1 MSGPSGRGESGEP
14 GVAAPHSRLPILQGV
29 PNAAG
34 RVPVEVRFWKPPTPL
49 VDLTVGPTLSQRLLL
64 FTEVRDSGCR
74 LSDEVTVNPCEG
86 PCVLSESLPGQS
98 EGGWL
103 WEAARCP
110 YQRGVSRKVKK

>member
-1 MSGPSGRGESGEP
+1 MSSLSGRWESGEP
-14 GVAAPHSRLPILQGV
+14 GWLPPNSHLPILQGV

-34 RVPVEVRFWKPPTPL
+34 RVPEEVRFWNPPTPHASL
-49 VDLTVGPTLSQRLLL
+49 SVGPTLSQELLL
-64 FTEVRDSGCR
+64 FTEVSDSGCR
-74 LSDEVTVNPCEG
+74 LSDKVTVNPSEG

-110 YQRGVSRKVKK
+110 